1 MSDRSVFWDDLAEDL
16 KDPEFLR
23 EYVLN
28 SIRVQ
33 TIDSIVGALDQA
45 RAEADLS
52 KAALARA
59 VALEPSVVR
68 RLFSAESNP
77 TLRTVSDL
85 AAALGMRVALVP
97 LDGAESDVVATALR
111 TGATEDPTSLADAVR
126 CYTAPARAS

>member
-1 MSDRSVFWDDLAEDL
+1 MFWDDLAEDL

-111 TGATEDPTSLADAVR
+111 TGTTEDLASLAGAVR